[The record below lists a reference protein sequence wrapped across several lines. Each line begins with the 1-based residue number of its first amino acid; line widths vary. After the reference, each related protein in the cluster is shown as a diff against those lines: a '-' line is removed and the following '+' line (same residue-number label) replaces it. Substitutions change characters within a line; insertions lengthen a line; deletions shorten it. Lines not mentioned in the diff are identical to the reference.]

1 MFKLKETKYRMCPN
15 RCRLFPQFSNHP
27 CKCKEKQF
35 SPNGKPIATMSYF
48 LLARQLAY
56 FIANNEIRSSLY
68 QTMTQ
73 EHSPGMLKDIF
84 DGSVYKELKPNL
96 FPNQSMDDLD
106 LAISLFIDGFASF
119 KGGSSKMTIVHIVF
133 LSLPPNERYKKKNM
147 LQVSIIL
154 ADHTGNL
161 YSFLNP
167 LMNELFILENA
178 GMEVRFPNGAVKV
191 KVHLLLASGDIV
203 GVQELI
209 HHSGHNSSYG
219 CRQCHIKSVSSIS
232 PTGRGNGRYYTGTVN
247 MPQERSNDEFKY
259 GNQEFGIAKATEFA
273 KLKSFHGSSFFGL
286 DEMHLI
292 GANVTKKLWSM
303 ISGDF
308 ETDVNTTIRLPKQ
321 KCLKIGS
328 ALVESGRTIPSS
340 IFEGSFRDVSRKAG
354 LMRSVDWIM
363 FLQIVVPTLVFENLV
378 DIYTANSEQV
388 QALMSLVIGC
398 TLALLWEIDD
408 DDIANIEENLHV
420 WHLHMMNNV
429 NFHYLRHIHTICSK
443 LGPLRAYSTRSAER
457 AIGFFKRHIKQR
469 VLPGANAA
477 NIIKRQLLLRT
488 FERIYGEEEE
498 VLDDAEEPENFYVIQ
513 PTVIDNFENDIDEE
527 FDSGNESEE
536 GAESDN
542 GDSSDEKGS
551 EGDEEDD
558 ESPSIDQ
565 VELWDFQF
573 STLDAYSK
581 YNLERY
587 VKKYW
592 HNYFPDNR
600 VRRSTLDQN
609 IRVSE
614 RLFKIDTIYRCQEF
628 PSTAKKMDA
637 LVKLRLRIKGGGWA
651 TYFAGEHPLCLVKIY
666 GNLQMTKYGTSP
678 RAMKTGVPYGHRTSE
693 NTSRSDKFYV
703 VHASNIRG
711 YAGLLKSSLHP
722 DRYYVV
728 YPEMIPGDIT
738 LGKISKI

>member
-1 MFKLKETKYRMCPN
+1 MISNISQKLIY
-15 RCRLFPQFSNHP
+15 
-27 CKCKEKQF
+27 
-35 SPNGKPIATMSYF
+35 
-48 LLARQLAY
+48 
-56 FIANNEIRSSLY
+56 
-68 QTMTQ
+68 
-73 EHSPGMLKDIF
+73 
-84 DGSVYKELKPNL
+84 
-96 FPNQSMDDLD
+96 
-106 LAISLFIDGFASF
+106 
-119 KGGSSKMTIVHIVF
+119 
-133 LSLPPNERYKKKNM
+133 
-147 LQVSIIL
+147 
-154 ADHTGNL
+154 
-161 YSFLNP
+161 
-167 LMNELFILENA
+167 
-178 GMEVRFPNGAVKV
+178 
-191 KVHLLLASGDIV
+191 
-203 GVQELI
+203 
-209 HHSGHNSSYG
+209 HSGHNSTYS

-328 ALVESGRTIPSS
+328 VLVESGRTIPLS
-340 IFEGSFRDVSRKAG
+340 IFKGSFRGVDVDLPSINRRVSKSR
-354 LMRSVDWIM
+354 
-363 FLQIVVPTLVFENLV
+363 
-378 DIYTANSEQV
+378 
-388 QALMSLVIGC
+388 C
-398 TLALLWEIDD
+398 TLALLWETDD

-429 NFHYLRHIHTICSK
+429 DENMYTVNFHYLRHIHTICSK
-443 LGPLRAYSTRSAER
+443 LGPLRVYSTQSAER
-457 AIGFFKRHIKQR
+457 AIGFFKRHIKQH

-542 GDSSDEKGS
+542 GDSSDKEGS

-573 STLDAYSK
+573 LTLDAYSK

-587 VKKYW
+587 VIKYW

-609 IRVSE
+609 IRVGE
-614 RLFKIDTIYRCQEF
+614 RSLDNKVLPFEVQF
-628 PSTAKKMDA
+628 
-637 LVKLRLRIKGGGWA
+637 RLTLNWA
-651 TYFAGEHPLCLVKIY
+651 TKNFVQPPIGLWAAQLPINNYFIILC
-666 GNLQMTKYGTSP
+666 KYQ
-678 RAMKTGVPYGHRTSE
+678 
-693 NTSRSDKFYV
+693 
-703 VHASNIRG
+703 
-711 YAGLLKSSLHP
+711 
-722 DRYYVV
+722 
-728 YPEMIPGDIT
+728 
-738 LGKISKI
+738 

>member
-1 MFKLKETKYRMCPN
+1 
-15 RCRLFPQFSNHP
+15 
-27 CKCKEKQF
+27 
-35 SPNGKPIATMSYF
+35 MSYF
-48 LLARQLAY
+48 PLARQLAY
-56 FIANNEIRSSLY
+56 FIANNDIRSSLY

-106 LAISLFIDGFASF
+106 LAISLFIDGFAPF
-119 KGGSSKMTIVHIVF
+119 EGGSSKMTIVHIVF

-147 LQVSIIL
+147 LQVSIIP

-161 YSFLNP
+161 YSFLKP

-178 GMEVRFPNGAVKV
+178 GMEVRFPNGSVKV

-247 MPQERSNDEFKY
+247 MPQERSNDEFKF

-354 LMRSVDWIM
+354 LMRSIDWIM

-398 TLALLWEIDD
+398 TLALLWEIDG
-408 DDIANIEENLHV
+408 DDIANIEENLHA

-429 NFHYLRHIHTICSK
+429 NKNMYTVNFHYLRHIYTICSK
-443 LGPLRAYSTRSAER
+443 LGPLRVYSTQSAER
-457 AIGFFKRHIKQR
+457 AIGFFRRHIKQR

-488 FERIYGEEEE
+488 FERVYGEEE
-498 VLDDAEEPENFYVIQ
+498 VLDDAEELENFYVIQ
-513 PTVIDNFENDIDEE
+513 PTANIENFENDIGEE

-542 GDSSDEKGS
+542 GDSSDE
-551 EGDEEDD
+551 EGDKEDD
-558 ESPSIDQ
+558 ELPSIDQ
-565 VELWDFQF
+565 
-573 STLDAYSK
+573 
-581 YNLERY
+581 
-587 VKKYW
+587 YW

-609 IRVSE
+609 IRVGK

-628 PSTAKKMDA
+628 PSTAKKMDT
-637 LVKLRLRIKGGGWA
+637 LVKLRLRIKGGAWA

>member
-1 MFKLKETKYRMCPN
+1 
-15 RCRLFPQFSNHP
+15 
-27 CKCKEKQF
+27 
-35 SPNGKPIATMSYF
+35 MSYF
-48 LLARQLAY
+48 PLARQLAY
-56 FIANNEIRSSLY
+56 FIANNDIRSSLY

-84 DGSVYKELKPNL
+84 DGSVYKELKPSL
-96 FPNQSMDDLD
+96 FSNQSMDDLD
-106 LAISLFIDGFASF
+106 LAVSLFIDGFAPF
-119 KGGSSKMTIVHIVF
+119 KGGNSKMTIVHIVYLF
-133 LSLPPNERYKKKNM
+133 FFNISRYKKKNM
-147 LQVSIIL
+147 LQVSIIP

-161 YSFLNP
+161 YSFLKP

-178 GMEVRFPNGAVKV
+178 GMEVKFPNGSVKV
-191 KVHLLLASGDIV
+191 KVHLLLASGDIA
-203 GVQELI
+203 GIQELI
-209 HHSGHNSSYG
+209 QHSGHNSTYG
-219 CRQCHIKSVSSIS
+219 CRQCHIETVSSIS
-232 PTGRGNGRYYTGTVN
+232 PAGRGNGRYYTGTVD
-247 MPQERSNDEFKY
+247 MPQEGSDDEFKN
-259 GNQEFGIAKATEFA
+259 GNEEFGIAKATEFA

-340 IFEGSFRDVSRKAG
+340 IFEGSFRGADVVYLRSIDVSRKAG

-388 QALMSLVIGC
+388 QALMSLVIRC
-398 TLALLWEIDD
+398 TLALLWEIDG

-420 WHLHMMNNV
+420 WHLHMMNNVDKNMYTV

-443 LGPLRAYSTRSAER
+443 LGPLRAYR
-457 AIGFFKRHIKQR
+457 FFKRHIKQR

-488 FERIYGEEEE
+488 FERVYGEEE

-513 PTVIDNFENDIDEE
+513 PTANIENFENDIGEE

-542 GDSSDEKGS
+542 GDSSDE

-558 ESPSIDQ
+558 ELPSVDQ
-565 VELWDFQF
+565 VELWDIQF
-573 STLDAYSK
+573 STLDAFSK

-609 IRVSE
+609 IRVGK

-628 PSTAKKMDA
+628 ASTAKKMDT
-637 LVKLRLRIKGGGWA
+637 LVKLRLRIKVGAWA
-651 TYFAGEHPLCLVKIY
+651 TYFGELILFFTHTYEGVKIY

-678 RAMKTGVPYGHRTSE
+678 RAMKTGVPYGHRTGE

>member
-1 MFKLKETKYRMCPN
+1 
-15 RCRLFPQFSNHP
+15 
-27 CKCKEKQF
+27 
-35 SPNGKPIATMSYF
+35 MSYF
-48 LLARQLAY
+48 PLARQLAY
-56 FIANNEIRSSLY
+56 FIANNDIRSSLY

-96 FPNQSMDDLD
+96 FPNQFIDDLD
-106 LAISLFIDGFASF
+106 LAVSLFIDGFAPF
-119 KGGSSKMTIVHIVF
+119 KGGNSKMTIVHIVF

-147 LQVSIIL
+147 LQVSIIP

-161 YSFLNP
+161 YSFLKP
-167 LMNELFILENA
+167 LMNELFILKNV
-178 GMEVRFPNGAVKV
+178 GMEVKFPNGSVKV
-191 KVHLLLASGDIV
+191 KVHLLLASV
-203 GVQELI
+203 
-209 HHSGHNSSYG
+209 SY
-219 CRQCHIKSVSSIS
+219 RAVSSIS
-232 PTGRGNGRYYTGTVN
+232 PAGRGNRHYYTGTVD
-247 MPQERSNDEFKY
+247 MPQERSDDEFKN
-259 GNQEFGIAKATEFA
+259 GNEEFGIAKATEFA

-340 IFEGSFRDVSRKAG
+340 IFEESFRDVSRKVG
-354 LMRSVDWIM
+354 LMHSVDWIM
-363 FLQIVVPTLVFENLV
+363 FLQIMVPTLVFENLV

-388 QALMSLVIGC
+388 QALMSLVIRC
-398 TLALLWEIDD
+398 TLALLWEIDG

-420 WHLHMMNNV
+420 WHLHMMNNVDKNMYTV

-457 AIGFFKRHIKQR
+457 AIGFFKRYIKQR

-488 FERIYGEEEE
+488 FECVYGEEE

-513 PTVIDNFENDIDEE
+513 PTANIENFENDIGEE
-527 FDSGNESEE
+527 FDSGNKSEE
-536 GAESDN
+536 GTGSDN
-542 GDSSDEKGS
+542 GDSSDE

-558 ESPSIDQ
+558 ELPSIDQ
-565 VELWDFQF
+565 VELWDIQF
-573 STLDAYSK
+573 STLDAFSK

-592 HNYFPDNR
+592 HNYFPDNC

-609 IRVSE
+609 IRVDKC
-614 RLFKIDTIYRCQEF
+614 LFKIDTIYRCQEF
-628 PSTAKKMDA
+628 PSTANKMDT
-637 LVKLRLRIKGGGWA
+637 LVKLRLCIKRGAWA
-651 TYFAGEHPLCLVKIY
+651 TYFGELILFFTHTYEGAGEHPLCLVKIY
-666 GNLQMTKYGTSP
+666 GNLQMTKYDTSP

-693 NTSRSDKFYV
+693 NTSHSDKFYV
-703 VHASNIRG
+703 VHASNIQG

-728 YPEMIPGDIT
+728 YPEMIPGDII